1 MKKTLWILV
10 VLLVVVTACS
20 LLIARVSLKKARSI
34 KEEAKQASSMEITVL
49 NQKIERLEKEAVRAS
64 KILLKEVQKNLLQA
78 AISVSEGNFGEAK
91 ALVEEAGRDLG
102 VAGKITTGEEKD
114 FISALQGKVAYVS
127 GDIEATSKGAKG
139 KLLDLAQKIENR
151 LKNI

>member
-34 KEEAKQASSMEITVL
+34 KEEAKQASSMEIAVL

-91 ALVEEAGRDLG
+91 VVVEEAGRDLE

-114 FISALQGKVAYVS
+114 FITTLQGKIAQVS
-127 GDIEATSKGAKG
+127 SDIEATSKGAKG
-139 KLLDLAQKIENR
+139 KLLDLAQRIENR
-151 LKNI
+151 LKE